1 MLIDPVKKMQII
13 CLLAYDNCDAKG
25 SITYST
31 IITFKELQNYTH
43 TPEANGASMRLA
55 KKNHK

>member
-1 MLIDPVKKMQII
+1 LIYKG
-13 CLLAYDNCDAKG
+13 CLLIYANCDAKG
-25 SITYST
+25 NITYST

-43 TPEANGASMRLA
+43 TPEANGASMGLA